1 VTALLDTDV
10 LVDCLRGTSSS
21 AKWLESLAGDS
32 FQVPGI
38 VAMELAAGSRSKGD
52 LKVVRRFLDQFDI
65 VWPEAGEFARAFDL
79 LVSHRLDSGL
89 GIPDCLIASMALAR
103 SATIYTFNAR
113 HYRVVPGLDVREP
126 YPR

>member
-1 VTALLDTDV
+1 MTALLDTDV
-10 LVDCLRGTSSS
+10 LVDCLRGTPSSRE
-21 AKWLESLAGDS
+21 WLASVAGDA

-38 VAMELAAGSRSKGD
+38 VAMEVAAGSRNKAD
-52 LKVVRRFLDQFDI
+52 LKVVRRFLDQFEI

-79 LVSHRLDSGL
+79 LASHRLDSGL
-89 GIPDCLIASMALAR
+89 GIPDCLIASMALSR